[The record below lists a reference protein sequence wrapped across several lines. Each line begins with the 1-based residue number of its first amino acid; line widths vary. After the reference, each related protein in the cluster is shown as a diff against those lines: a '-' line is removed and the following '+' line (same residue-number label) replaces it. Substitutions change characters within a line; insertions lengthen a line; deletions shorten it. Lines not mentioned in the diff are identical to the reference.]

1 MDLYYK
7 RSKKMWLLLKED
19 ISKVFESKIKYT
31 YLFPINKNNFFIGKN
46 NSGKSYFSRFLMKNS
61 IKFYKNKNELIDD
74 ISNNLKNTFKA
85 INEFKNFINEEFDF
99 IVDEYL
105 NYEQLLKK
113 IDNNKIEKVRSISMK
128 TGAVDRI
135 YYQFNNKGELF
146 QEIKPLLKFLNIDN
160 VQNDME
166 TTLSDKVIPKI
177 SEFKD
182 KIKEE
187 FIKEYIN
194 KIKSISEDKI
204 YELGDLAK
212 KLEVTEDFRNLNEKF
227 YIPVTRSIRNP
238 NKEINEKSMPDD
250 IYKIR
255 YIAEYDL
262 NEEEI
267 KVISGLEFYK
277 SYKSG
282 LLGSKEKREK
292 VNKFEN
298 FLSQYF
304 FDGEDISIIPD
315 EETFEL
321 KININDS
328 KEDRFIYEV
337 GDGISSLLIIA
348 YTIFTEACEKDK
360 LFFIEE
366 PEISFHPGFQRLL
379 VNIITYYKEFKNCIF
394 FFSTHSNHLIDI
406 GVNEIKNSNLI
417 LCKKD
422 NSDNISIEIQG
433 ALYNEILEELGV
445 QASSV
450 RIANKIIWVEGKYDA
465 LYIRLLLNMKNK
477 DNNTDKKYIEDYDYC
492 FLPYGGANMSLI
504 KFDMKQDYEENE
516 EFITRAKNINRN
528 FIIILDDDNM
538 SLNKKGKK
546 YKRYSILKEE
556 LGDKI
561 YKLEVREIENLFPE
575 KVLANYVYNGLRDK
589 TKVDETKF
597 LYKEYKNRKL
607 GEYINKKVKE
617 TYISETLEEVTG
629 RKNGFE
635 KNGFLYNKQKYYEEV
650 LKWTKEEDFNYE
662 RDVTEEAKK
671 LINIVEN
678 FIKN

>member
-1 MDLYYK
+1 
-7 RSKKMWLLLKED
+7 MWLLLKED
-19 ISKVFESKIKYT
+19 ISKVFKSEYT

-348 YTIFTEACEKDK
+348 YTIFTEAGEKDK

-492 FLPYGGANMSLI
+492 FLPYGGSNMSLI
-504 KFDMKQDYEENE
+504 KFDLKQDYDENI
-516 EFITRAKNINRN
+516 EFITKAKNINSK

-538 SLNKKGKK
+538 SQNKKGKK
-546 YKRYSILKEE
+546 YERYNILKDE
-556 LGDKI
+556 LEDKI

-575 KVLANYVYNGLRDK
+575 KVLENYVYNGLRDK
-589 TKVDETKF
+589 TKVNEMKF
-597 LYKEYKNRKL
+597 LYKEYKYKKL
-607 GEYINKKVKE
+607 GEYINKKIEK
-617 TYISETLEEVTG
+617 TYKCKKLEEVTG

-650 LKWTKEEDFNYE
+650 LKWTKEEGFNYE

>member
-1 MDLYYK
+1 
-7 RSKKMWLLLKED
+7 MWLLLKED

-187 FIKEYIN
+187 FIKAYIN

-238 NKEINEKSMPDD
+238 NKEINKNIIPEED
-250 IYKIR
+250 IYKKR
-255 YIAEYDL
+255 CVAEYNL

-348 YTIFTEACEKDK
+348 YTIFTEAGEKDK

-492 FLPYGGANMSLI
+492 FLPYGGSNMSLI
-504 KFDMKQDYEENE
+504 KFDLKQDYDENI
-516 EFITRAKNINRN
+516 EFITKAKNINSK

-538 SLNKKGKK
+538 SQNKKGKK
-546 YKRYSILKEE
+546 YERYNILKDE
-556 LGDKI
+556 LEDKI

-575 KVLANYVYNGLRDK
+575 KVLENYVYNGLKDK
-589 TKVDETKF
+589 TKVNEMKF

-617 TYISETLEEVTG
+617 TYISKTLEEVTG

-650 LKWTKEEDFNYE
+650 LKWTKEEGFNYE

>member
-1 MDLYYK
+1 
-7 RSKKMWLLLKED
+7 MWLLLKED
-19 ISKVFESKIKYT
+19 ISKLFKSEYT

-46 NSGKSYFSRFLMKNS
+46 NSGKSYFSRFLMKNT
-61 IKFYKNKNELIDD
+61 IKIYKNKSELKDE
-74 ISNNLKNTFKA
+74 ISYNLKDTSKSIDEFRGL
-85 INEFKNFINEEFDF
+85 INEKLKCV
-99 IVDEYL
+99 VDKYL
-105 NYEQLLKK
+105 NYKQLLEK
-113 IDNNKIEKVRSISMK
+113 IDASKEKTMHNAGITVTYNNIINYEYKNSK
-128 TGAVDRI
+128 
-135 YYQFNNKGELF
+135 ELF
-146 QEIKPLLKFLNIDN
+146 TEIIPLLKFFNLNYNEEDI
-160 VQNDME
+160 E
-166 TTLSDKVIPKI
+166 YTLNNEVMPKI
-177 SEFKD
+177 YELEN

-187 FIKEYIN
+187 FFKELLNGID
-194 KIKSISEDKI
+194 IILEDKI
-204 YELGDLAK
+204 YELGDLVK
-212 KLEVTEDFRNLNEKF
+212 ILEITKDFRNLNEKF

-238 NKEINEKSMPDD
+238 NKRINENIIPEDD
-250 IYKIR
+250 IYKKR
-255 YIAEYDL
+255 CVAEYNL

-267 KVISGLEFYK
+267 KVITGLEFYK
-277 SYKSG
+277 SYKIG

-292 VNKFEN
+292 VSKFEN

-304 FDGEDISIIPD
+304 FDGENISIIPD

-348 YTIFTEACEKDK
+348 YTIFTEADEKDK

-379 VNIITYYKEFKNCIF
+379 INIITYYKEFENYIF
-394 FFSTHSNHLIDI
+394 YFSTNSNHLIDI
-406 GVNEIKNSNLI
+406 DKKKKKNSNLI

-422 NSDNISIEIQG
+422 NADNISIEIQG
-433 ALYNEILEELGV
+433 ASYNEILEELGV

-477 DNNTDKKYIEDYDYC
+477 DNNTDKKYIEEYDYC

-504 KFDMKQDYEENE
+504 KFDMKQDYEENKD
-516 EFITRAKNINRN
+516 FITKAKDINSN

-546 YKRYSILKEE
+546 YKRYNILKEE

-589 TKVDETKF
+589 TKVDEMKF

-650 LKWTKEEDFNYE
+650 LKWTKGEDFNYE
-662 RDVTEEAKK
+662 RDVTEEAKELVNTIEK
-671 LINIVEN
+671 
-678 FIKN
+678 FIME

>member
-1 MDLYYK
+1 
-7 RSKKMWLLLKED
+7 MWLLLKED
-19 ISKVFESKIKYT
+19 ISKVFKSEYT

-61 IKFYKNKNELIDD
+61 IKVYKNDNELIDD
-74 ISNNLKNTFKA
+74 ISNNLKDTSKN
-85 INEFKNFINEEFDF
+85 INEFRNLVNEEFEC
-99 IVDEYL
+99 IVDKYL
-105 NYEQLLKK
+105 NYVQLLEK
-113 IDNNKIEKVRSISMK
+113 INSSKQEVKTNYGITVSYNNIINYKFKDSQK
-128 TGAVDRI
+128 
-135 YYQFNNKGELF
+135 LF
-146 QEIKPLLKFLNIDN
+146 EEINPLLDFLNLN
-160 VQNDME
+160 NSQNSTE
-166 TTLSDKVIPKI
+166 YILNGEVIPKI
-177 SEFKD
+177 SELKD
-182 KIKEE
+182 KIKIEFLKE
-187 FIKEYIN
+187 FIG
-194 KIKSISEDKI
+194 KIKSISEDRI

-212 KLEVTEDFRNLNEKF
+212 KLEITEDFRDLNEKF

-238 NKEINEKSMPDD
+238 NKKINEKSMPDD

-262 NEEEI
+262 NEEKI

>member
-348 YTIFTEACEKDK
+348 YTIFTEAGEKDK

-492 FLPYGGANMSLI
+492 FLPYGGSNMSLI
-504 KFDMKQDYEENE
+504 KFDLKQDYDENI
-516 EFITRAKNINRN
+516 EFITKAKNINSK

-538 SLNKKGKK
+538 SQNKKGKK
-546 YKRYSILKEE
+546 YERYNILKDE
-556 LGDKI
+556 LEDKI

-575 KVLANYVYNGLRDK
+575 KVLENYVYNGLKDK
-589 TKVDETKF
+589 TKVNEMKF

-607 GEYINKKVKE
+607 GEYINKKIEK
-617 TYISETLEEVTG
+617 TYKCKKLEEVTG

-650 LKWTKEEDFNYE
+650 LKWTKEEGFNYE

>member
-1 MDLYYK
+1 
-7 RSKKMWLLLKED
+7 MWLLLKED
-19 ISKVFESKIKYT
+19 ISKVFKSEYT

-61 IKFYKNKNELIDD
+61 IKFYKNKNELIND

-85 INEFKNFINEEFDF
+85 INEFKNLINKEFNC

-113 IDNNKIEKVRSISMK
+113 IDNNKMEKVRSISMK
-128 TGAVDRI
+128 TGVADRI
-135 YYQFNNKGELF
+135 YYQFNNKGDLF

-166 TTLSDKVIPKI
+166 TTLSEKVIPKI

-187 FIKEYIN
+187 FLKEYIN

-238 NKEINEKSMPDD
+238 NKEINKNIIPEED
-250 IYKIR
+250 IYKKR
-255 YIAEYDL
+255 CVAEYNL

-267 KVISGLEFYK
+267 KVITGLEFYK

-292 VNKFEN
+292 VSKFEK

-304 FDGEDISIIPD
+304 FDGENISIIPD

-348 YTIFTEACEKDK
+348 YTIFTEANEKDK

-422 NSDNISIEIQG
+422 NTDNISIEIQG
-433 ALYNEILEELGV
+433 ASYNEILEELGV

-492 FLPYGGANMSLI
+492 FLPYGGSNMSLI
-504 KFDMKQDYEENE
+504 KFDLKQDYDENI
-516 EFITRAKNINRN
+516 EFITKAKNINSK

-538 SLNKKGKK
+538 SQNKKGKK
-546 YKRYSILKEE
+546 YERYNILKDE
-556 LGDKI
+556 LEDKI

-575 KVLANYVYNGLRDK
+575 KVLENYVYNGLKDK
-589 TKVDETKF
+589 TKVNEMKF

-617 TYISETLEEVTG
+617 TYISKTLEEVTG

-650 LKWTKEEDFNYE
+650 LKWTKEEGFNYE